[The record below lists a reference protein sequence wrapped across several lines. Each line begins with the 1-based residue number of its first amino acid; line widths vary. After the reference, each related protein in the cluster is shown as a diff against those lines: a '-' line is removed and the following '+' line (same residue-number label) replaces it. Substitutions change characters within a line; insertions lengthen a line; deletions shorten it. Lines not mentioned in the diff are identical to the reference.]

1 MAWQTPKTNWGAA
14 DGVRDSDFN
23 RIEGNIQELY
33 NKMDLKSAVT
43 VYVNAVSGNDTTG
56 TGSNTAPYKTIMKA
70 INSLPKHLGGYNATI
85 SIASGTYDEN
95 VVING
100 FAGKL
105 ILSGVSNAAVNIT
118 RLTVDACV
126 VLINS
131 IIISTSANDAP
142 IDVENGGTLICTAQ
156 NLKANNTTTGTS
168 GVKVGNASS
177 LFIANTLTVTG
188 MGGGAAVLCTQGS
201 IAHIHTLT
209 GSNKASGL
217 EASNGGKISFVINS
231 FTATSAAAATY
242 TGGRIYSA
250 AQTSISN
257 Y

>member
-1 MAWQTPKTNWGAA
+1 MAWQTPKTNWSAA

-23 RIEGNIQELY
+23 RIEGNILELY
-33 NKMDLKSAVT
+33 NKQELRAAT
-43 VYVNAVSGNDTTG
+43 TFYVNAISGDDTTG
-56 TGSNTAPYKTIMKA
+56 TGSVSAPFKTIMKA
-70 INSLPKHLGGYNATI
+70 VNSLPKHLGGYNASI
-85 SIASGTYDEN
+85 SIASGTYEETVN
-95 VVING
+95 ING

-105 ILSGVSNAAVNIT
+105 MLTGVSNASVNIYK
-118 RLTVDACV
+118 LVVDSCV
-126 VLINS
+126 VIINS
-131 IIISTSANDAP
+131 IVINAEANDAP

-177 LFIANTLTVTG
+177 LFIANTLTVGG

-201 IAHIHTLT
+201 VAHIHTLA

-217 EASNGGKISFVINS
+217 EASNGGKISFVLNS
-231 FTATSAAAATY
+231 FNATSAAVTY

-250 AQTSISN
+250 SQASIPN